1 MTRISTIGRSTK
13 GLPVTGR
20 KAASQSGAKGMTFI
34 EVVLVVSILS
44 AILLIA
50 FPRIPHLSDYTL
62 KNDARKL
69 AGLFRFLDE
78 SATTRKTYYKVLV
91 VPGKMK
97 AEANRIE
104 VESSRDGIEFK
115 AERDK
120 NTRGVTLDK
129 RTIVEGIRVA
139 GLGLV
144 EEGSVDLFFNPVYG
158 AEPFS
163 LHISQSGSLFTI
175 EYNPYS
181 GRVRI
186 VEGRI

>member
-1 MTRISTIGRSTK
+1 MWISTIGRSTK
-13 GLPVTGR
+13 DSPVTGR
-20 KAASQSGAKGMTFI
+20 KAVLPRGAKGMTFI
-34 EVVLVVSILS
+34 EVVLVVAVLS
-44 AILLIA
+44 AILLIS
-50 FPRIPHLSDYTL
+50 FPKIPHLSDYTL

-91 VPGKMK
+91 VPGKK
-97 AEANRIE
+97 DAEANRIE

-115 AERDK
+115 AEKDK
-120 NTRGVTLDK
+120 NLRGVTLDK
-129 RTIVEGIRVA
+129 RTVVEDIQVA

-144 EEGSVDLFFNPVYG
+144 DEGEVDLFFNPVYG

-175 EYNPYS
+175 DYNPYS
-181 GRVRI
+181 GRVKI